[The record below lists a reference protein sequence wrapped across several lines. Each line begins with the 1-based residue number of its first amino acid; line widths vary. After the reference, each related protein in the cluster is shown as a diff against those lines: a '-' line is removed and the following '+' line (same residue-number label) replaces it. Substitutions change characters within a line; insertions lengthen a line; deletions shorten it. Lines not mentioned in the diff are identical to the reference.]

1 MVRFYGPPSPLERR
15 LLLLIVGGG
24 GLAALGFAL
33 WSAAAD
39 WEAAKTAGWP
49 TAPGTVL
56 ERRTYM
62 AKPVAGR
69 RESIHYRVLVRY
81 RYAVD
86 GREYESERF
95 NPFDGWTDK
104 AAADDALT
112 RYQPGGAC
120 EVSYDPADPARA
132 YLACGPR
139 RGAWLLAG
147 GLTTSGLILLG
158 MAGWIARKR
167 RSAGGAV

>member
-1 MVRFYGPPSPLERR
+1 VARVSGPPGPLERR
-15 LLLLIVGGG
+15 LLLLLVGGG
-24 GLAALGFAL
+24 ALVTLGFAA

-56 ERRTYM
+56 ERRTHM
-62 AKPVAGR
+62 ATPRTGK
-69 RESIHYRVLVRY
+69 ESPHYRVLVRY

-86 GREYESERF
+86 GREYEADRF

-104 AAADDALT
+104 AAADDALA
-112 RYQPGGAC
+112 RYQPGAAC
-120 EVSYDPADPARA
+120 EVSFDPADPSAA
-132 YLACGPR
+132 YLARGPR

-147 GLTTSGLILLG
+147 ALAAAGVILLAL
-158 MAGWIARKR
+158 AGWAVRRWRSVAR
-167 RSAGGAV
+167 AG